1 MNDIYSVYEVVH
13 VQNDRESPY
22 ISTYLAKSYF
32 IGMKRE
38 RRRRLLSRKGTI
50 ETIRKGKKINHRLRK
65 SHSEEGINPWPP
77 SPSHSIENRCPLRGG
92 DVGAHVLIHS
102 LVRATFEFTYI

>member
-38 RRRRLLSRKGTI
+38 RRRISIRKGTI
-50 ETIRKGKKINHRLRK
+50 ETIRKGKKSNHRLRK

-77 SPSHSIENRCPLRGG
+77 LPI
-92 DVGAHVLIHS
+92 
-102 LVRATFEFTYI
+102 TFH